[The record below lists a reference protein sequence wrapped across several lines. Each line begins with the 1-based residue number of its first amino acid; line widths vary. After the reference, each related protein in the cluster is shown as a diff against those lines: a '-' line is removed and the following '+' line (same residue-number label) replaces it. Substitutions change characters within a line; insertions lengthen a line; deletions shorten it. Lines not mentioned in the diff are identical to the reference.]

1 VTINKAAQ
9 MNLSLMRTVGFTMG
23 LLSLST
29 SYLDRATIPASGS
42 IVRAGQ
48 MIAARF
54 DHAAVLLSS
63 GRVLIVGSNATE

>member
-1 VTINKAAQ
+1 MATCLVTTNKGAQ

-29 SYLDRATIPASGS
+29 SYFDRATSPAAGS

-54 DHAAVLLSS
+54 DHAADPLV
-63 GRVLIVGSNATE
+63 VC